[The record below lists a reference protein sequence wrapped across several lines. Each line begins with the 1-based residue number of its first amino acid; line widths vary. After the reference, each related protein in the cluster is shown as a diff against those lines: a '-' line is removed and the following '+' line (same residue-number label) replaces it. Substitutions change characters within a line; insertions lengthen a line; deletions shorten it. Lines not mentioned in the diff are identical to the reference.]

1 MWNTLDKNTKL
12 LYLLFELLYI
22 ILLKCMV
29 NILILSEKHKEEIT
43 RHVYTA
49 NEAQRDR
56 DRENEEK
63 DL

>member
-1 MWNTLDKNTKL
+1 
-12 LYLLFELLYI
+12 
-22 ILLKCMV
+22 MV

-63 DL
+63 DLQGRKDDYVLNDYWLKQRNGGIK

>member
-1 MWNTLDKNTKL
+1 
-12 LYLLFELLYI
+12 
-22 ILLKCMV
+22 MV

-49 NEAQRDR
+49 NEAQRHR

-63 DL
+63 DLQGRKDDYVLNDY